1 MIHTTELLPGIT
13 LHHFPD
19 SRYKQS
25 CLSLQLV
32 RLATKEESAMNALIP
47 AILLRGC
54 ESAPDIRSITLRLD
68 ELYGASIGALVRR
81 VGDYQTTGLYCNF
94 IGDRYT
100 MEEEGLLSPM
110 AEFLKNLLLRPLTEN
125 GGFRRDF
132 VEGEKKNLIST
143 IQSQMN
149 NKRAY
154 AASQLLRDLCAN
166 DPFGLPR
173 LGYEEDVAA
182 INPVTLYDHYQKI
195 LTESRIDL
203 FYVGDQDP
211 KVVAETL
218 KTVFAEID
226 RSYVNLPAQTPFQ
239 GGKEGKRVETMEV
252 AQGKLCMGFATPISL
267 HDPRYASMQ
276 VFNTL
281 FGGGMTCKLFQNIR
295 EKRSLCYDIGSGYYG
310 TKGLVSVSAGID
322 CDKDKLVQ
330 ELILKELEDCRKGE
344 ITEEELLSAKEA
356 LISSLRSTHDSPGA
370 IEGYY
375 ATGMLSGFRVTPAEY
390 IDRIRAVTKEDVMD
404 AAKLLE
410 LKCVYFLKG
419 VQE

>member
-1 MIHTTELLPGIT
+1 MIHTTTLFPGIT

-19 SRYKQS
+19 SRFKQS

-32 RLATKEESAMNALIP
+32 RSATKEESAMNALIP

-54 ESAPDIRSITLRLD
+54 QSAPDIRSITLRLD
-68 ELYGASIGALVRR
+68 DLYGASIGALVRR

-100 MEEEGLLSPM
+100 LDQERLLAPM
-110 AEFLKNLLLRPLTEN
+110 AEFLKELLLHPLTEN
-125 GGFRRDF
+125 GGFRADF
-132 VEGEKKNLIST
+132 VESEKKNLIST
-143 IQSQMN
+143 IQSQLN

-154 AASQLLRDLCAN
+154 AASQLLQDLCAD

-182 INPVTLYDHYQKI
+182 IDPVTLYRHYQTI
-195 LTESRIDL
+195 LKESRIDL

-211 KVVAETL
+211 QVVATTL
-218 KTVFAEID
+218 KSVFEGLD
-226 RSYVNLPAQTPFQ
+226 RCYVNLPAQTPFR

-252 AQGKLCMGFATPISL
+252 AQGKLCMGFATPITL
-267 HDPRYASMQ
+267 HKSRYAAMQ
-276 VFNTL
+276 VLNTL

-310 TKGLVSVSAGID
+310 TKGLITVSAGID
-322 CDKDKLVQ
+322 CDKDELVQ
-330 ELILKELEDCRKGE
+330 ELVLQELEDCRNGN
-344 ITEEELLSAKEA
+344 ITQEELQSAKEA
-356 LISSLRSTHDSPGA
+356 LLSSLQSTHDSPGA

-375 ATGMLSGFRVTPAEY
+375 ATGLLSGFGKTPEEY
-390 IDRIRAVTKEDVMD
+390 MDAVRAVTLDDVTA
-404 AAKLLE
+404 AAKTVQLR
-410 LKCVYFLKG
+410 CVYFLKG
-419 VQE
+419 VQ

>member
-19 SRYKQS
+19 SRFKQS

-100 MEEEGLLSPM
+100 MEEEGLLAPM
-110 AEFLKNLLLRPLTEN
+110 AEFLRSLLLEPLTEK
-125 GGFRRDF
+125 GGFRKDF
-132 VEGEKKNLIST
+132 VDSEKKNLIST
-143 IQSQMN
+143 IQAQMN

-154 AASQLLRDLCAN
+154 AASQLLRDLCAD

-182 INPVTLYDHYQKI
+182 ITPVTLYDHYQKI

-203 FYVGDQDP
+203 FYVGDQNP

-218 KTVFAEID
+218 KTVFAEVD

-267 HDPRYASMQ
+267 QDPRYASMQ

-322 CDKDKLVQ
+322 CDKDELVQ
-330 ELILKELEDCRKGE
+330 ELILKELEDCRKGK

-356 LISSLRSTHDSPGA
+356 LISSLQSTHDSPGA

-375 ATGMLSGFRVTPAEY
+375 ATGMLSGFRVAPAEY
-390 IDRIRAVTKEDVMD
+390 IDRIRAVTREDVME

>member
-1 MIHTTELLPGIT
+1 MIHTTELFPGIT
-13 LHHFPD
+13 LHHFAD
-19 SRYKQS
+19 NRFKQS

-54 ESAPDIRSITLRLD
+54 ESAPDIRSITLQLD

-81 VGDYQTTGLYCNF
+81 VGDYQTTGLCCNF

-100 MEEEGLLSPM
+100 MEQEGLLAPM
-110 AEFLKNLLLRPLTEN
+110 ADFLKDLLLHPLTEN
-125 GGFRRDF
+125 GGFRKDF
-132 VEGEKKNLIST
+132 VDSEKKNLIST

-182 INPVTLYDHYQKI
+182 IDPVTLYAHYQKI
-195 LTESRIDL
+195 LKESRIDL
-203 FYVGDQDP
+203 FYVGEQDP
-211 KVVAETL
+211 AMVAETL
-218 KTVFAEID
+218 RTIFENID
-226 RSYVNLPAQTPFQ
+226 RRYVNLPPQTPFQ
-239 GGKEGKRVETMEV
+239 GGKEGKRVEAMEV
-252 AQGKLCMGFATPISL
+252 AQGKLCMGFATPITL
-267 HDPRYASMQ
+267 LDPRYAAMQ

-322 CDKDKLVQ
+322 CDKDEMVQ
-330 ELILKELEDCRKGE
+330 ELILKELDDCRKGE
-344 ITEEELLSAKEA
+344 ITKEELLSAKEA

-375 ATGMLSGFRVTPAEY
+375 ATGLLSGFRVTPAQY
-390 IDRIRAVTKEDVMD
+390 IDAIRAVTREAVME
-404 AAKLLE
+404 AARALK

>member
-1 MIHTTELLPGIT
+1 MIHTTELLPGIN

-19 SRYKQS
+19 SRFKQS

-68 ELYGASIGALVRR
+68 ELYGASVGALVRR
-81 VGDYQTTGLYCNF
+81 VGDYQTTGLCCNF

-100 MEEEGLLSPM
+100 MEGEGLLSPM
-110 AEFLKNLLLRPLTEN
+110 AEFLKDLLLRPLTEN

-132 VEGEKKNLIST
+132 VDGEKKNLIST

-182 INPVTLYDHYQKI
+182 IDHVTLYDHYQKI
-195 LTESRIDL
+195 LQESRIDL

-211 KVVAETL
+211 MVVAETL
-218 KTVFAEID
+218 KTVLAGID
-226 RSYVNLPAQTPFQ
+226 RSYVNLPAQTPFR
-239 GGKEGKRVETMEV
+239 GGKAGKRVETMEV

-267 HDPRYASMQ
+267 HDPRYAAMQ

-322 CDKDKLVQ
+322 CDKDELVQ

-344 ITEEELLSAKEA
+344 ITDEELLSAQEA
-356 LISSLRSTHDSPGA
+356 LISSLQSTHDSPGA

-375 ATGMLSGFRVTPAEY
+375 ATGMLSGFRVAPAEY
-390 IDRIRAVTKEDVMD
+390 IDRIRAVTREDVME
-404 AAKLLE
+404 AANLLE

>member
-1 MIHTTELLPGIT
+1 MIHTAEIFPGIT
-13 LHHFPD
+13 LYHFPD
-19 SRYKQS
+19 NRFKQS

-32 RLATKEESAMNALIP
+32 RLAKKEEAAMNALIP
-47 AILLRGC
+47 AVLLRGC
-54 ESAPDIRSITLRLD
+54 ESAPDIRAITLRLD

-100 MEEEGLLSPM
+100 LEKDGLLAPM
-110 AEFLKNLLLRPLTEN
+110 AEFLKDLLLHPLTEN
-125 GGFRRDF
+125 GGFRKDF
-132 VEGEKKNLIST
+132 VDGEKKNLIST

-154 AASQLLRDLCAN
+154 AASQLLKDLCAN

-182 INPVTLYDHYQKI
+182 IDPVTLYDHYQKI
-195 LTESRIDL
+195 LKESRIDL
-203 FYVGDQDP
+203 FYVGEQDP
-211 KVVAETL
+211 KAVAETL
-218 KTVFAEID
+218 KTVFTELD
-226 RSYVNLPAQTPFQ
+226 RSYVNLPAQTPFR
-239 GGKEGKRVETMEV
+239 GGKSGKRVETMEV
-252 AQGKLCMGFATPISL
+252 AQGKLCMGFATPITL
-267 HDPRYASMQ
+267 HDPRYAAMQ

-295 EKRSLCYDIGSGYYG
+295 EKKSLCYDIGSGYYG
-310 TKGLVSVSAGID
+310 TKGLLSVSTGID
-322 CDKDKLVQ
+322 CHKDELVQ

-344 ITEEELLSAKEA
+344 ITQEELLSAQEA

-390 IDRIRAVTKEDVMD
+390 IDRIRAVTREDVME

-419 VQE
+419 AEA

>member
-1 MIHTTELLPGIT
+1 MIHTTTLFPGIT
-13 LHHFPD
+13 LHHYPD
-19 SRYKQS
+19 SRFKQS

-32 RLATKEESAMNALIP
+32 RLAAKEESAMNALIP

-54 ESAPDIRSITLRLD
+54 ESTPDIRSITLRLD

-100 MEEEGLLSPM
+100 MESEGLLSPM
-110 AEFLKNLLLRPLTEN
+110 AAFLKELLLHPLTEN
-125 GGFRRDF
+125 GGFRKDF
-132 VEGEKKNLIST
+132 VDSEKKNLIAT
-143 IQSQMN
+143 IQSQLN

-154 AASQLLRDLCAN
+154 ASRQLLNDLCAN

-182 INPVTLYDHYQKI
+182 IDPVTLYHHYQKI
-195 LTESRIDL
+195 LKESRIDL

-211 KVVAETL
+211 KVVAETI
-218 KTVFAEID
+218 KTVFAEVD
-226 RSYVNLPAQTPFQ
+226 RSYVNLPGQTPFQ

-252 AQGKLCMGFATPISL
+252 AQGKLCMGFATPITL
-267 HDPRYASMQ
+267 VDPRYGAMQ

-310 TKGLVSVSAGID
+310 TKGLVTVSAGID
-322 CDKDKLVQ
+322 CDKDELVQ
-330 ELILKELEDCRKGE
+330 ELIIKELEDCRKGE
-344 ITEEELLSAKEA
+344 ITDEELLSAKES
-356 LISSLRSTHDSPGA
+356 LTSSLQSTHDSPGA

-375 ATGMLSGFRVTPAEY
+375 ATGLLSGFRVTPAEY
-390 IDRIRAVTKEDVMD
+390 IDRIRAVTKEDVME
-404 AAKLLE
+404 AAKLLQ

-419 VQE
+419 VEE

>member
-1 MIHTTELLPGIT
+1 MIHTTDLFPGIT

-19 SRYKQS
+19 NRFKQS
-25 CLSLQLV
+25 CLSLQIV
-32 RLATKEESAMNALIP
+32 RHATKEESAMNALIP
-47 AILLRGC
+47 AVLLRGC
-54 ESAPDIRSITLRLD
+54 KSAPDIRSITLRLD
-68 ELYGASIGALVRR
+68 DLYGASIGALVRR

-100 MEEEGLLSPM
+100 LDGESLLAPM
-110 AEFLKNLLLRPLTEN
+110 AEFLQDLLLRPLTEN
-125 GGFRRDF
+125 SGFRKDF
-132 VEGEKKNLIST
+132 VDSEKKNLIST

-154 AASQLLRDLCAN
+154 AASQLLKDLCAN

-182 INPVTLYDHYQKI
+182 IDPVTLYAHYQTI
-195 LTESRIDL
+195 LKESRIDL

-211 KVVAETL
+211 ALVAQTV
-218 KTVFAEID
+218 KTVFAGIG
-226 RSYVNLPAQTPFQ
+226 RSYVNLPAQTPFR

-252 AQGKLCMGFATPISL
+252 AQGKLCMGFASPITL
-267 HDPRYASMQ
+267 HDPGYAAMQ

-281 FGGGMTCKLFQNIR
+281 FGAGMTCKLFQNIR

-322 CDKDKLVQ
+322 CDKDELVQ
-330 ELILKELEDCRKGE
+330 ELILKELDDCRKGE
-344 ITEEELLSAKEA
+344 ITDDELLSAKES
-356 LISSLRSTHDSPGA
+356 LLSSLQSTHDSPGA

-375 ATGMLSGFRVTPAEY
+375 ATGLLSGFRVTPAEY
-390 IDRIRAVTKEDVMD
+390 MEAIRAVTLDDVVA
-404 AAKLLE
+404 AAKSLE
-410 LKCVYFLKG
+410 LRCVYFLKG